1 MQKNHSNLKETEEI
15 WKLNSVYTCKLSWVI
30 KWASVLKKTSL
41 STWQNWIILVNYI
54 NNGFPRWYSG
64 KKKKKNVP
72 ANAGNAR
79 DVFLS
84 LRWEDS
90 LEEEMASNSNILAWR
105 IPRTEEPGGLYSPW
119 GCKKLDKTEHQRTHI
134 NNNKC

>member
-30 KWASVLKKTSL
+30 KWASVLQKTSL

-54 NNGFPRWYSG
+54 NNGFLRWYSG
-64 KKKKKNVP
+64 KKKKNVP

-79 DVFLS
+79 DV
-84 LRWEDS
+84 DS
-90 LEEEMASNSNILAWR
+90 
-105 IPRTEEPGGLYSPW
+105 IPRLGRFPGGGNGIKFQYSCLENPKDRGAW
-119 GCKKLDKTEHQRTHI
+119 WAIVHEVAKSWTKLSTNAHI
-134 NNNKC
+134 